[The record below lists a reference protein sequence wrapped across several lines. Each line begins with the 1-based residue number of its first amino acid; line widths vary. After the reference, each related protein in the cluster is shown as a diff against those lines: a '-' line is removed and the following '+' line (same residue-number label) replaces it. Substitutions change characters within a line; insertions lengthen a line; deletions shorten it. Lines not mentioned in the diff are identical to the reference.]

1 MPLAS
6 HPAPER
12 HRRVTHRALPLG
24 VLAAV
29 ALVGGLVVGS
39 AFQSGS
45 ERVAHRFTQA
55 WARADYGAMH
65 RLLSESSRSRYPG
78 ADFRRAY
85 ENARATSTAVQIRA
99 DEPSGTRGGA
109 VRVPLAVRT
118 RAFGTI
124 TGEVALPVSG
134 ETIEWEPGLA
144 FPGLPE
150 GGRLTR
156 DTKVPK
162 RAKILSADGLTL
174 AEGPAEARSSPL
186 AGVGASIAGGMEVP
200 DVDDGTD
207 RMRSYGRGF
216 PADTPVGT
224 SGLERALQPQLEG
237 RPGGTLSA
245 GKRVLARSEPRA
257 AGPVRSTIDTRVQ
270 AAAETAL
277 AGRFGGIAAIE
288 PKTGA
293 ILALAGVAFSAPQ
306 PPGSVF
312 KIVTTTA
319 ALEAGKVTP
328 SKDFPVQTEA
338 VIDGVPL
345 SNANGE
351 ACGGSFKDSFANSCN
366 SVFAPLGVEVGAKRL
381 VATAER
387 FGFNQPPIIAG
398 ALASSIPAADEI
410 DGPLDLGSSAIGQ
423 GRVLATPLQM
433 ASVGQTIANDGLRLA
448 PTLQASSSS
457 KRTRVTSARTAN
469 TITRLMEGVVEY
481 GTGTAGAVEGVRV
494 AGKTGTAELGDTRG
508 PEAEFD
514 LADPTNTDAWFTAF
528 APAGRPRIAVAVLL
542 VRAGTGGAVAAPAA
556 QPVLVAGLKR

>member
-1 MPLAS
+1 VPLAS

-12 HRRVTHRALPLG
+12 HRRVRNRALPLG

-29 ALVGGLVVGS
+29 ALVGGLVAGS

-45 ERVAHRFTQA
+45 ERVAQRFTQA

-85 ENARATSTAVQIRA
+85 ENARATATAVEIRA
-99 DEPSGTRGGA
+99 QDPSGTRSGA
-109 VRVPLAVRT
+109 VLVPLAIRT
-118 RAFGTI
+118 RIFGTI
-124 TGEVALPVSG
+124 RGELALPVSG

-144 FPGLPE
+144 FPELPK

-156 DTKVPK
+156 ATQIPT
-162 RAKILSADGLTL
+162 RAKILSADGLVL

-186 AGVGASIAGGMEVP
+186 EGVGASIAGGMEVP
-200 DVDDGTD
+200 DEADGDDRT
-207 RMRSYGRGF
+207 RSYARGF

-245 GKRVLARSEPRA
+245 GKRVLARSEPRTA
-257 AGPVRSTIDTRVQ
+257 DPVRSTIDTRVQ
-270 AAAETAL
+270 SAADTAL

-319 ALEAGKVTP
+319 ALDAGKVTP
-328 SKDFPVQTEA
+328 SKEFPVETEA

-345 SNANGE
+345 SNANGA
-351 ACGGSFKDSFANSCN
+351 ACGGTFEDSFANSCN
-366 SVFAPLGVEVGAKRL
+366 SVFAPLGVEVGAERL

-387 FGFNQPPIIAG
+387 FGFNQAPTIAG
-398 ALASSIPAADEI
+398 ALPSSLPAAAEI
-410 DGPLDLGSSAIGQ
+410 EGPLDLGSSAIGQ

-433 ASVGQTIANDGLRLA
+433 ASVGQTIANDGVRLA
-448 PTLQASSSS
+448 PTLLASSSS
-457 KRTRVTSARTAN
+457 TRARVTTARTAN
-469 TITRLMEGVVEY
+469 TVTRLMEGVVEY

-528 APAGRPRIAVAVLL
+528 APARRPRIAVAVLL
-542 VRAGTGGAVAAPAA
+542 IRAGAGGAVAAPTA

>member
-29 ALVGGLVVGS
+29 ALMGGLVVGS

-45 ERVAHRFTQA
+45 ERVAQRFTQA

-78 ADFRRAY
+78 ADFKRAY

-124 TGEVALPVSG
+124 RGEVALPVSG

-156 DTKVPK
+156 ETKVPK

-186 AGVGASIAGGMEVP
+186 DGVGASIAGGMEVP
-200 DVDDGTD
+200 DVADA
-207 RMRSYGRGF
+207 RSYARGF

-257 AGPVRSTIDTRVQ
+257 AGAVRSTIDTRVQ
-270 AAAETAL
+270 AAADTAL

-312 KIVTTTA
+312 KIVSTTA

-328 SKDFPVQTEA
+328 SKEFPVQTEA

-345 SNANGE
+345 SNANGA

-387 FGFNQPPIIAG
+387 FGFNQPPTIAG
-398 ALASSIPAADEI
+398 ALASSIPAADDI
-410 DGPLDLGSSAIGQ
+410 SGPLDLGSSAIGQ

-433 ASVGQTIANDGLRLA
+433 ASVGQTIANDGQRLT
-448 PTLQASSSS
+448 PTLLASSSS

-469 TITRLMEGVVEY
+469 TVTRLMEGVVDY
-481 GTGTAGAVEGVRV
+481 GTGTAAAIEGVRV

-542 VRAGTGGAVAAPAA
+542 VRAGAGGAVAAPTA

>member
-1 MPLAS
+1 LAS
-6 HPAPER
+6 HHAPER

-45 ERVAHRFTQA
+45 ERVAQRFTQA

-65 RLLSESSRSRYPG
+65 RLLSKSSRSRYPG

-85 ENARATSTAVQIRA
+85 ENAQATSTAVAIRVN
-99 DEPSGTRGGA
+99 DPNGTRGGA
-109 VRVPLAVRT
+109 VRVPVAVRT
-118 RAFGTI
+118 RIFGTI
-124 TGEVALPVSG
+124 RGEVALPVSG
-134 ETIEWEPGLA
+134 ETIDWEPGLA
-144 FPGLPE
+144 FPGLPR
-150 GGRLTR
+150 GGRLMR
-156 DTKVPK
+156 DTEVPD
-162 RAKILSADGLTL
+162 RAKILSADGRTL
-174 AEGPAEARSSPL
+174 AEGAAGARSSPID
-186 AGVGASIAGGMEVP
+186 GVGASIAGGMEVP
-200 DVDDGTD
+200 DVADGDD
-207 RMRSYGRGF
+207 RRRSYARGF

-237 RPGGTLSA
+237 SPGGTLSA
-245 GKRVLARSEPRA
+245 GGRVLARSEPRA

-270 AAAETAL
+270 AAADTAL

-288 PKTGA
+288 PRTGA
-293 ILALAGVAFSAPQ
+293 ILTLAGVAFSAPQ

-319 ALEAGKVTP
+319 ALDAGKVTP
-328 SKDFPVQTEA
+328 SKEFPVQTEA

-345 SNANGE
+345 SNASGE
-351 ACGGSFKDSFANSCN
+351 ACGGTFKDSFANSCN

-387 FGFNQPPIIAG
+387 FGFNQPPTIAG
-398 ALASSIPAADEI
+398 ALASTLPAADEI

-433 ASVGQTIANDGLRLA
+433 ASVGQTIANDGVRLA
-448 PTLQASSSS
+448 PTLLASSSS

-469 TITRLMEGVVEY
+469 TVTRLMEGVVEY

-542 VRAGTGGAVAAPAA
+542 VRAGAGGAVAAPTA